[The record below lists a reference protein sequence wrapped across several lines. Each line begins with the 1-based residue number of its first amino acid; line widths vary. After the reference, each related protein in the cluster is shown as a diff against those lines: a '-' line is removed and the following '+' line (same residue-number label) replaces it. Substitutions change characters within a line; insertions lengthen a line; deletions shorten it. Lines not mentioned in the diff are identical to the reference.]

1 LWWRGNP
8 SGGSEYVI
16 CKHKL
21 YKYDTPTPPAGLL
34 KMWILRLSNLKMRD
48 TISQA
53 GGEHV
58 FDPSSYL
65 GGFKE
70 RITLP
75 ETNSSH
81 LKMDGWKTI
90 VSFWDPAYFQVRT
103 VSCRDCKD

>member
-1 LWWRGNP
+1 
-8 SGGSEYVI
+8 
-16 CKHKL
+16 
-21 YKYDTPTPPAGLL
+21 
-34 KMWILRLSNLKMRD
+34 MRD

-70 RITLP
+70 RIALP

-103 VSCRDCKD
+103 VSCRECKD